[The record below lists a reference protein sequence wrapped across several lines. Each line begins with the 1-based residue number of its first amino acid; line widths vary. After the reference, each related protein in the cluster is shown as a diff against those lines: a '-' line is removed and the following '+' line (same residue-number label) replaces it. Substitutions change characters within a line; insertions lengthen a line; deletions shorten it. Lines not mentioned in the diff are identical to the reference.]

1 MRIAAFFDLDG
12 TLLPPPSL
20 ERRFLRHLLS
30 TSELDLMQAVHALA
44 KFFARIA
51 SAPLAALEGNKAYLA
66 GVRCATA
73 EEWAPRLDAQ
83 AWPFFRQGVHRL
95 EWHEAQGHRIFL
107 ISGTLEPLALAAARA
122 LPVPAEVHATRLDS
136 AGHHWTGRICGE
148 HLSGK
153 AKARL
158 IMRLAEQ
165 EGLDL
170 DSCFAYGDRIADG
183 AMLECVGQPVAV
195 NPSPRLE
202 QMARQRGWRVVEWR
216 AMVKQAGPAQPFF
229 LAAMTTKEGR

>member
-1 MRIAAFFDLDG
+1 MKTAAFFDLDG

-30 TSELDLMQAVHALA
+30 TNELDLMQAVHALA
-44 KFFARIA
+44 KFVAQIAR
-51 SAPLAALEGNKAYLA
+51 APLTALEGNKAYLA

-73 EEWAPRLDAQ
+73 EEWASRLDAQ
-83 AWPFFRQGVHRL
+83 SWPFFRQGFHRL

-107 ISGTLEPLALAAARA
+107 ISGTLEPLAQAAARA
-122 LPVPAEVHATRLDS
+122 LPVTVEVHATRLDS

-148 HLSGK
+148 HLSSK

-158 IMRLAEQ
+158 ITRLAEQ
-165 EGLDL
+165 EDLDL
-170 DSCFAYGDRIADG
+170 DSSFAYGDRIADG

-202 QMARQRGWRVVEWR
+202 RMARQRGWHVVEWR
-216 AMVKQAGPAQPFF
+216 ATVKQAGPAQPFF
-229 LAAMTTKEGR
+229 LAAMTTKEDR